1 MSRVLLRKL
10 DNRFEADVVSAA
22 LKAAGVPHLLRSY
35 EDTAYDGLFV
45 TQKGFGDVYVDP
57 EHQARAEEVLA
68 DLDQA
73 GPALP
78 SSVPE
83 LAARLDHSLL
93 RPEATVSDLERHLAE
108 CIELE
113 VAAACISPWMVERA
127 VEILADSPVA
137 VCTVIGFPL
146 GTQSVE
152 SKAAE
157 AREMS
162 RLGVHELD
170 MVLNRGLVLSGRIEE
185 ALAEVAEV
193 AEAAP
198 EAIIKVILEMNELPE
213 QLTAPLAEGCRDA
226 GADFLKTGSGFFG
239 PATVAQVKAL
249 KRAAGMDLGVKAAG
263 GIRTL
268 DEAMALI
275 AAGAERLGTSNGA
288 DILRQARERWE

>member
-22 LKAAGVPHLLRSY
+22 LKAAGVPHLLRTY
-35 EDTAYDGLFV
+35 EDTAYDGLYIS
-45 TQKGFGDVYVDP
+45 QKGFGDVYVDP
-57 EHQARAEEVLA
+57 EHQARAEEVLN
-68 DLDQA
+68 DLEQA

-78 SSVPE
+78 ASIPE
-83 LAARLDHSLL
+83 LAARLDHTLL
-93 RPEATVSDLERHLAE
+93 RPEATVADLERHMDE
-108 CIELE
+108 CMEME

-127 VEILADSPVA
+127 ADALADSPVA
-137 VCTVIGFPL
+137 VCGVVGFPL
-146 GTQSVE
+146 GTQSE
-152 SKAAE
+152 EAKAAE
-157 AREMS
+157 ARELS
-162 RLGVHELD
+162 RSGAHELD

-185 ALAEVAEV
+185 ALAEVTEV

-198 EAIIKVILEMNELPE
+198 EAIIKVILEMNQLPE
-213 QLTAPLAEGCRDA
+213 QLIPTLAEGCRDA

-239 PATVAQVKAL
+239 PATVDQVKVL
-249 KRAAGMDLGVKAAG
+249 KRSAGMDLAVKAAG

-275 AAGAERLGTSNGA
+275 AAGAERLGTSSGM